1 MEYFN
6 YLYQHEELLMYL
18 RFHPKW
24 YKILYY
30 DESRFKDFLQTAKK
44 DLKLRLTDKLDKI
57 NNNISYVKLL
67 SNYFLNKGGE

>member
-1 MEYFN
+1 MEYMR

-30 DESRFKDFLQTAKK
+30 DESMFPIFLKEAKTE
-44 DLKLRLTDKLDKI
+44 LKLRLTDKLDKF
-57 NNNISYVKLL
+57 NTNISYFKLF
-67 SNYFLNKGGE
+67 SSYFLNKGGE